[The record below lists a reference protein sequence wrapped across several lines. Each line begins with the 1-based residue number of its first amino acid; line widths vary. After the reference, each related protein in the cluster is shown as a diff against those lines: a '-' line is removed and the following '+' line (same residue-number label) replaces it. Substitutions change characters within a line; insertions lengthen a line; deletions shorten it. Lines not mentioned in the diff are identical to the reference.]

1 MEKWNHSSKFT
12 KRKKKDTQMLKE
24 INAVTKHSMIEVL
37 FYLDKDL
44 AAKALQRDIVYNYI
58 MEHGTNLELV
68 KMLRDIQSL

>member
-1 MEKWNHSSKFT
+1 
-12 KRKKKDTQMLKE
+12 MLKE